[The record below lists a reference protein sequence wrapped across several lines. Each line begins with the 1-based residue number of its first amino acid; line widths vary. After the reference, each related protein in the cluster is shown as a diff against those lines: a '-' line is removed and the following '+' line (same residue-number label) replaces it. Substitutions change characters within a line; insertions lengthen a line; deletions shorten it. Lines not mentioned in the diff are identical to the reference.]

1 MVNETFH
8 TPPFP
13 PLTWDGLF
21 WSGEITL
28 PTWAGYQSRRGPY
41 ASVNSPRPSDGTVRL
56 TISSMDDDSRAR
68 PVPEQAAAL
77 EYLMDNEATV
87 AASIGKALVKHYTD
101 AKAAYL
107 DDYNEEEAEMLPA
120 VTEPRQLRPLLGLH
134 AVHVLAVVHDGVA
147 YIGFE
152 FGCVWDSEH
161 GAGVMTHRGRIVAA
175 GQADV
180 SFLAWIARQDADHT
194 PKLH

>member
-1 MVNETFH
+1 MNEAIH

-13 PLTWDGLF
+13 SLRWDDHF
-21 WSGEITL
+21 WAGEIAL
-28 PTWAGYQSRRGPY
+28 PSWAGYQSRRGPY

-56 TISSMDDDSRAR
+56 TVSSMDDDSRAR
-68 PVPEQAAAL
+68 PVPEQAVAL
-77 EYLMDNEATV
+77 EYLMDNEASV
-87 AASIGKALVKHYTD
+87 AASIGEALVKHYGV

-107 DDYNEEEAEMLPA
+107 DDYDEEDAEILPD

-134 AVHVLAVVHDGVA
+134 AVHVLAVVHDGAA

-152 FGCVWDSEH
+152 FGCVWDDEH

-175 GQADV
+175 GQAHV
-180 SFLAWIARQDADHT
+180 SFMAWIARQDADHT
-194 PKLH
+194 PKPD